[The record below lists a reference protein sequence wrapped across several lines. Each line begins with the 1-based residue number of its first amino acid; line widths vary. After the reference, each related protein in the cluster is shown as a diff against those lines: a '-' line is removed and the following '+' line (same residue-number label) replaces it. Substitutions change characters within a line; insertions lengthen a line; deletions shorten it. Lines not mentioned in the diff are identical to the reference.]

1 MATQSENQIA
11 VHVPRGPEAWWP
23 TICKLDALG
32 APWAAAEVVNL
43 TASDRRSV
51 VDYVARLLAAGII
64 VRTAGAPTYRL
75 ARRPV
80 EAPRLERDGTVSP
93 PTGQQQMW
101 NAIRALKAF
110 NFVEVAHAAS
120 TDTRQ
125 ISSSTAK
132 AYVNA
137 LGRAGY
143 LSVLHAGK
151 PGVATLWRL
160 KPSMN
165 TGPIAP
171 AIMRTKFVWDANRA
185 QVVGAAEPAAEV
197 QP

>member
-1 MATQSENQIA
+1 MAQPQTQIA
-11 VHVPRGPEAWWP
+11 VHMPRGPEAWWP
-23 TICKLDALG
+23 AICKLDALG
-32 APWAAAEVVNL
+32 AAWTAAEVVRL
-43 TASDRRSV
+43 TATDRRPV

-64 VRTAGAPTYRL
+64 VRTEGAQTYRL

-110 NFVEVAHAAS
+110 NFIEVAHAAS

-125 ISSSTAK
+125 ISTSTAK
-132 AYVNA
+132 TYVNA

-143 LSVLHAGK
+143 LNVLHAGK
-151 PGVATLWRL
+151 PGVATIWRL

-165 TGPIAP
+165 TGPLAP

-185 QVVGAAEPAAEV
+185 QVVGAAEPAEV